1 MTDALV
7 SQLLARLEVARDL
20 LRDDRVLRELAQLLL
35 GIRIT
40 DRMVVVPLGSWL
52 INLLYLT
59 CIVLNVL

>member
-20 LRDDRVLRELAQLLL
+20 LCDDRVLRQLAQLLL